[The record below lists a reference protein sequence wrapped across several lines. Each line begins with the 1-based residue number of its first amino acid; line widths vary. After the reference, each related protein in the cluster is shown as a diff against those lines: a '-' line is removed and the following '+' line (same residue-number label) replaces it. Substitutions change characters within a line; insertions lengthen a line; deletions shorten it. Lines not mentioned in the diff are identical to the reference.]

1 MGKND
6 TLDKIQ
12 QNCGKI
18 VEFTNTNDIVDVV
31 SQILATVILFVAKW
45 IIQGM
50 QYSRISICAILY
62 AKTSVVRLHT
72 RK

>member
-6 TLDKIQ
+6 TLDEIQ

-31 SQILATVILFVAKW
+31 SQFLATVILFVAK
-45 IIQGM
+45 
-50 QYSRISICAILY
+50 
-62 AKTSVVRLHT
+62 
-72 RK
+72 

>member
-31 SQILATVILFVAKW
+31 SQILATVILFVAK
-45 IIQGM
+45 
-50 QYSRISICAILY
+50 
-62 AKTSVVRLHT
+62 
-72 RK
+72 